1 MAFTKITN
9 AGFGLTTGTLVGV
22 AASFS
27 STVSVG
33 GTLTYEDV
41 TNVDSVG
48 LITARSG
55 ISITGGDLTVPD
67 AIIHDGDTNTRIRF
81 PAADTFSVETGG
93 SEALRVDSGQR
104 LLVGTTSDTA
114 PGGFNAKIQTAST
127 TFDGSISLRRD
138 SDNTGAQSLVFG
150 KSRGSLNGN
159 TVVQSGDTLGT
170 IDFYGADGTDLNTAG
185 AQILAAVDAAPG
197 SNDMPGRLV
206 FSTTADG
213 ASSVTERLRIDS
225 SGRLLISTTSSTS
238 NIAGYGNGGIQLNS
252 TTTAQACVNIIHRS
266 NSNNTNNKY

>member
-67 AIIHDGDTNTRIRF
+67 AIIHADDTNTRIRF
-81 PAADTFSVETGG
+81 PTADTFSVET
-93 SEALRVDSGQR
+93 A
-104 LLVGTTSDTA
+104 
-114 PGGFNAKIQTAST
+114 
-127 TFDGSISLRRD
+127 
-138 SDNTGAQSLVFG
+138 
-150 KSRGSLNGN
+150 GN
-159 TVVQSGDTLGT
+159 
-170 IDFYGADGTDLNTAG
+170 
-185 AQILAAVDAAPG
+185 
-197 SNDMPGRLV
+197 
-206 FSTTADG
+206 
-213 ASSVTERLRIDS
+213 ERLRINSD
-225 SGRLLISTTSSTS
+225 GLVTV
-238 NIAGYGNGGIQLNS
+238 GGNETVSAATGIQIEN
-252 TTTAQACVNIIHRS
+252 AGAA
-266 NSNNTNNKY
+266 